1 MDNEK
6 FESFTRSISG
16 VSKYSDAYEDFD
28 EEIGTN
34 IKMIKTN
41 DSQEILNNN
50 KGNNENIIKKYSSIE
65 IKKDFLPIPEN
76 TNENSFEES
85 QDVNKI
91 KSSSK
96 PVDEEVGKENN
107 NISNEN
113 NIFNINKEEYINNI
127 NNLNNSKKIDEDLYS
142 IKKYSND
149 ISYKYQDSD
158 TINTN
163 NIDKSDIIIKK
174 LNTQTFDNNL
184 QPLDSIENEN
194 DIINNNLYL
203 NINTKKKDKPVNKN
217 FKKFNSVTNIKNNL
231 PYLSSTSSHTNT
243 NITSKNSKKS
253 NRYHPYFDIKNILK
267 HAAVLNGKKSKN
279 LKHSLIKSKN
289 LSNDFNINSVVL
301 DDELPINN
309 IKFENIRIDEINVNF
324 LNKHLRRIEI
334 DPKFK
339 NSTNK
344 YIKTLYE
351 LQNFYIDDSQI
362 WVIKLNPDGHFL
374 AVGCKSGKIKILE
387 IMGYNYFHYKMNYD
401 KNNILEYLNFINE
414 VPYKTLEKHKSD
426 IIDLSWS
433 RFYPNLLISA
443 SFDHYV
449 YMWDISQEG
458 NNCLINEYLHDD
470 IVTSVHFNPQI
481 RNTFISGCLDTFVR
495 VWEFNYFDNI
505 NNNFDDL
512 KNLDNNIK
520 YSGSNNNILSSNNK
534 IDKNIKNKNK
544 KNKKDNILDS
554 NKENIAFNDMNNT
567 NTYLEQINK
576 NPNVYY
582 FNIEHKIT
590 ALSYFPDGSKIGIGT
605 EKGRIYVY
613 NTFPTINYNNNF
625 FVSKKKFGIFHGG
638 KKVTS
643 IQFIDKIHAIVSTS
657 DSLIRLVD
665 MSAGR
670 IIYQYKGYVNKNSMT
685 RGYMDLNDDVII
697 VGGEDGYC
705 YLWNLFD
712 KENTN
717 EKNINYEC
725 FKPFAK
731 ELIECSIIAHENC
744 YVNYMQKILKLTNK
758 ILILSIIINGTSK
771 GRLEILL
778 NIDEPF

>member
-142 IKKYSND
+142 IKEYSND

-203 NINTKKKDKPVNKN
+203 NINTKKNDKPVNKN

-231 PYLSSTSSHTNT
+231 PYLSTTSSHTNT

-433 RFYPNLLISA
+433 PFYPNLLLSA

-449 YMWDISQEG
+449 YLWDINQEE
-458 NNCLINEYLHDD
+458 NNCLINEYEHSD
-470 IVTSVHFNPQI
+470 IVTSISFNPNI
-481 RNTFISGCLDTFVR
+481 KNIFISGSIDTFVR
-495 VWEFNYFDNI
+495 VWKFNYDNI
-505 NNNFDDL
+505 INDIEDNYNIQTNNDNVNTNENSEANINENYL
-512 KNLDNNIK
+512 KNNKNTKIK
-520 YSGSNNNILSSNNK
+520 NRNKKSKESNNLENNT
-534 IDKNIKNKNK
+534 
-544 KNKKDNILDS
+544 
-554 NKENIAFNDMNNT
+554 MNNT
-567 NTYLEQINK
+567 FDDMNKTNQYLERPNNYQID
-576 NPNVYY
+576 Y
-582 FNIEHKIT
+582 FNIDHQIIS
-590 ALSYFPDGSKIGIGT
+590 LSYFPDGSKIAVGT
-605 EKGRIYVY
+605 EKGQIYVY
-613 NTFPTINYNNNF
+613 NTYPKINYNNNF
-625 FVSKKKFGIFHGG
+625 FVSKKKIWFF
-638 KKVTS
+638 
-643 IQFIDKIHAIVSTS
+643 
-657 DSLIRLVD
+657 
-665 MSAGR
+665 
-670 IIYQYKGYVNKNSMT
+670 
-685 RGYMDLNDDVII
+685 
-697 VGGEDGYC
+697 
-705 YLWNLFD
+705 
-712 KENTN
+712 
-717 EKNINYEC
+717 
-725 FKPFAK
+725 
-731 ELIECSIIAHENC
+731 
-744 YVNYMQKILKLTNK
+744 
-758 ILILSIIINGTSK
+758 
-771 GRLEILL
+771 
-778 NIDEPF
+778 

>member
-142 IKKYSND
+142 IKEDSND

-387 IMGYNYFHYKMNYD
+387 IMGYNYFHHKMNYD

-433 RFYPNLLISA
+433 PFYPNLLLSA

-449 YMWDISQEG
+449 YLWDINQEE
-458 NNCLINEYLHDD
+458 NNCLINEYEHSD
-470 IVTSVHFNPQI
+470 IVTSISFNPNI
-481 RNTFISGCLDTFVR
+481 KNIFISGSIDTFVR
-495 VWEFNYFDNI
+495 VWKFNYDNI
-505 NNNFDDL
+505 INDIEDNYNIQTNNDNVNTNENSEANINENYL
-512 KNLDNNIK
+512 KNNKNTKIK
-520 YSGSNNNILSSNNK
+520 NRNKKSKESNNLENNT
-534 IDKNIKNKNK
+534 
-544 KNKKDNILDS
+544 
-554 NKENIAFNDMNNT
+554 MNNT
-567 NTYLEQINK
+567 FDDMNKTNQYLERPNNYQID
-576 NPNVYY
+576 Y
-582 FNIEHKIT
+582 FNIDHQIIS
-590 ALSYFPDGSKIGIGT
+590 LSYFPDGSKIAVGT
-605 EKGRIYVY
+605 EKGQIYVY
-613 NTFPTINYNNNF
+613 NTYPKINYNNNF
-625 FVSKKKFGIFHGG
+625 FVSKKKFGFFNKG

-643 IQFIDKIHAIVSTS
+643 IQFIDKIHAIISTN
-657 DSLIRLVD
+657 DSYIRLAD
-665 MSAGR
+665 MMIGR
-670 IIYQYKGYVNKNSMT
+670 ILYQYKGYVNEKLMI
-685 RGYMDLNDDVII
+685 RAYADLNDDVII
-697 VGGEDGYC
+697 AGGEDGFC
-705 YLWNLFD
+705 YIWNLL
-712 KENTN
+712 
-717 EKNINYEC
+717 EKKNKTKNKNYVN

-731 ELIECSIIAHENC
+731 EDINCSLIASEQS
-744 YVNYMQKILKLTNK
+744 YTNYMQKVLKLTNK
-758 ILILSIIINGTSK
+758 LIISSIIINGTSK

-778 NIDEPF
+778 NIN